1 VDTLKALTEKLR
13 ANRNPA
19 AAIGDFL
26 LAHSNDPT
34 YLVPHLRNFLAA
46 ATADREAKIEAH
58 TALSNALD
66 SLVE

>member
-1 VDTLKALTEKLR
+1 MDNLKALTEKLR

-26 LAHSNDPT
+26 LGHANDPG

-46 ATADREAKIEAH
+46 AEADLRAKREADNSLA
-58 TALSNALD
+58 ASLD
-66 SLVE
+66 PRD

>member
-1 VDTLKALTEKLR
+1 MDTLKALTEKLR

-34 YLVPHLRNFLAA
+34 YLVPHLRNLLAA
-46 ATADREAKIEAH
+46 AEADLQASREADADL
-58 TALSNALD
+58 AASLD
-66 SLVE
+66 PRD